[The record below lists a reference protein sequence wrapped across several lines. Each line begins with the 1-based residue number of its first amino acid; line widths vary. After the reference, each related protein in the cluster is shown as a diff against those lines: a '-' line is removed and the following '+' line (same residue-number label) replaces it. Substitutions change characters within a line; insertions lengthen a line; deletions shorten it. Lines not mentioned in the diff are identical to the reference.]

1 MLRLKGLV
9 SVLLVGM
16 GIGIEINPAQA
27 QSRVSAVA
35 PTTVQITVNSTKA
48 VNISGRVTVV
58 VKQGIP
64 VAFNIYRGMV
74 AGVKVKFD
82 SLLINQTSC
91 IFTEAPDQ
99 QGNLITGIP
108 IFYATPDTNVVKI
121 TQNNDTTVNL
131 LKLPFGIN
139 CP

>member
-108 IFYATPDTNVVKI
+108 IFYATPDTNIVKI